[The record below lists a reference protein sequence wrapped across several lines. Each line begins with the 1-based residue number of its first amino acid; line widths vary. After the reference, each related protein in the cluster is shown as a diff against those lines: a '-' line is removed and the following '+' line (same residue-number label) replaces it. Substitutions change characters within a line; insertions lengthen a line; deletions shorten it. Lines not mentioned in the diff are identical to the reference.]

1 MVTQKAISAKIDG
14 ELLTRVDE
22 YLADKF
28 CTRNRLINYA
38 LQMWLD
44 AARLQQREA
53 VDPDD
58 ADTLRLRRQF
68 ELRWLGGGRASVLR
82 FPSSQEP

>member
-1 MVTQKAISAKIDG
+1 MVTQKAISAKIDE

-58 ADTLRLRRQF
+58 ADTLRLRRAF
-68 ELRWLGGGRASVLR
+68 EVRWLGGGRASVLR
-82 FPSSQEP
+82 LPK